1 MPTEKERQ
9 NMQSK
14 VHTHHSNMTHGKAG
28 TGNKVSTPKAG
39 VGGRSDLTFKT
50 SPSDSAKV
58 AANGGKVFSQG
69 GVNKGTGRDTKFY
82 IGPKYTSTDSTR
94 AAGTTVAPYSK
105 E

>member
-1 MPTEKERQ
+1 
-9 NMQSK
+9 
-14 VHTHHSNMTHGKAG
+14 MTHGKAG

-39 VGGRSDLTFKT
+39 VGGRADLTFKT

-69 GVNKGTGRDTKFY
+69 GVKGGGLERNTKFY